1 MQKSISSS
9 SSSSNNNN
17 NNTSADMRIARSCG
31 YTSDNIGGNARL
43 SPETQR
49 CSACCYSERVGP
61 QLLFLL
67 RRMKIPVFV
76 ASFDYLAASCLSLL
90 VYSRAGRQ
98 RRKASQIF
106 RFSLTMLD

>member
-1 MQKSISSS
+1 MLLGLLNS
-9 SSSSNNNN
+9 
-17 NNTSADMRIARSCG
+17 
-31 YTSDNIGGNARL
+31 
-43 SPETQR
+43 
-49 CSACCYSERVGP
+49 YSGQVGP